1 VSTERVPLWRDLR
14 GKTTYRILSALVL
27 DELAQRSGL
36 TAAEMLRRLRAML
49 GRSLSRQ
56 TFAAWRRGDQ
66 PIPAEVIVA
75 MAAIARVTL
84 TDASVRVAISVV
96 GDPEA
101 DPRFAAALRRYYR
114 PARIEFGP

>member
-1 VSTERVPLWRDLR
+1 
-14 GKTTYRILSALVL
+14 
-27 DELAQRSGL
+27 
-36 TAAEMLRRLRAML
+36 
-49 GRSLSRQ
+49 
-56 TFAAWRRGDQ
+56 
-66 PIPAEVIVA
+66 

-84 TDASVRVAISVV
+84 TDASVTVAISVV